1 MQQRQPIILLPLR
14 LICHDEFT
22 FCKDKDYHRQYKVK
36 HKINRGFFASFFP
49 YCLHFVRAWFKSP
62 SDGQAAD
69 RSTNFFSRVHG
80 SSLPRP
86 CLLCFFSLL
95 SIPSR
100 RNLPTLC
107 CSTRLP
113 HFLFSFILVGE
124 EGAKVGG
131 ESGQRLT
138 TWTAVEEENDSVGQ
152 ATDKLLG
159 RKVGVVVMRWC

>member
-36 HKINRGFFASFFP
+36 YKINRGFFASFFP

-69 RSTNFFSRVHG
+69 RSTNFFWRVHG
-80 SSLPRP
+80 S
-86 CLLCFFSLL
+86 CLLRPRLLSFFSLL
-95 SIPSR
+95 SIPSH

-107 CSTRLP
+107 CSIRFPILP
-113 HFLFSFILVGE
+113 SPLFWWVRR
-124 EGAKVGG
+124 G
-131 ESGQRLT
+131 ESWRRVRP
-138 TWTAVEEENDSVGQ
+138 TADGL
-152 ATDKLLG
+152 DCRGGGK
-159 RKVGVVVMRWC
+159 R